1 MLVAGGDSVDDR
13 DVDSGRLA
21 HRFPNLLDV
30 DIVQAC
36 IVSPRDSGICLSN
49 KFVSIHV
56 SSFVSDSIS
65 IWKPDFLGP
74 NLIDRGVQILA
85 QGCPN
90 LRRLVLLG
98 ATNDGLVS
106 IANECFG
113 AVYLRFTSTKAIL
126 RRTFSRVADPSP
138 TTTFDCEAEKRSSS
152 STEGGYDAA
161 SSSSSHSGVC
171 DWYVTIAYTQ
181 FQLQMVQDVF
191 GLVKMDFLSTPALSA
206 VVRERVGV
214 DVDISAIGVSSFSGP
229 DGQFDVDVFYC
240 ASDYVKL
247 MKSIFDFQSIKKLI
261 ACPQFSFWYVR
272 KKLEVH
278 LYAFM
283 VQFSWLCSEDQSY
296 LVGFCAEKT
305 IQAPVLA
312 RFNRRRQNLR
322 FLKRQFCGNLHV
334 GRGTFEF
341 E

>member
-1 MLVAGGDSVDDR
+1 MCCLPYRTPVLRYDERKRVQRKREQRNHITGGLVPLRLFLCVMLVAGGDSVDDR

-106 IANECFG
+106 IANEC
-113 AVYLRFTSTKAIL
+113 L
-126 RRTFSRVADPSP
+126 
-138 TTTFDCEAEKRSSS
+138 
-152 STEGGYDAA
+152 
-161 SSSSSHSGVC
+161 
-171 DWYVTIAYTQ
+171 
-181 FQLQMVQDVF
+181 
-191 GLVKMDFLSTPALSA
+191 AL
-206 VVRERVGV
+206 
-214 DVDISAIGVSSFSGP
+214 
-229 DGQFDVDVFYC
+229 
-240 ASDYVKL
+240 
-247 MKSIFDFQSIKKLI
+247 
-261 ACPQFSFWYVR
+261 
-272 KKLEVH
+272 
-278 LYAFM
+278 
-283 VQFSWLCSEDQSY
+283 
-296 LVGFCAEKT
+296 
-305 IQAPVLA
+305 
-312 RFNRRRQNLR
+312 
-322 FLKRQFCGNLHV
+322 
-334 GRGTFEF
+334 
-341 E
+341 

>member
-106 IANECFG
+106 IANEC
-113 AVYLRFTSTKAIL
+113 L
-126 RRTFSRVADPSP
+126 
-138 TTTFDCEAEKRSSS
+138 
-152 STEGGYDAA
+152 
-161 SSSSSHSGVC
+161 
-171 DWYVTIAYTQ
+171 
-181 FQLQMVQDVF
+181 
-191 GLVKMDFLSTPALSA
+191 AL
-206 VVRERVGV
+206 
-214 DVDISAIGVSSFSGP
+214 
-229 DGQFDVDVFYC
+229 
-240 ASDYVKL
+240 
-247 MKSIFDFQSIKKLI
+247 
-261 ACPQFSFWYVR
+261 
-272 KKLEVH
+272 
-278 LYAFM
+278 
-283 VQFSWLCSEDQSY
+283 
-296 LVGFCAEKT
+296 
-305 IQAPVLA
+305 
-312 RFNRRRQNLR
+312 
-322 FLKRQFCGNLHV
+322 
-334 GRGTFEF
+334 
-341 E
+341 